1 MTIKQ
6 IHELLQIIRNQH
18 NLTIVRNLGVE
29 YLLPQEIELLFKS
42 GIDVNKI
49 KTKDLVKNMF
59 YMGLISDVLGRQS
72 KSLTF
77 AELKK
82 HISNPREILPFTQR
96 ENIVIDSIKN
106 QFLGDIRANEGRIF
120 RDVNNIIT
128 QGQQNNRQSY
138 EQVIRDEVLRGAID
152 KKATSQIA
160 SDLGH
165 KTGDWSRDFSRIIG
179 FISHKAFDEG
189 RASLYERKGGKD
201 IEVYKDVFEGACF
214 PIEDTE
220 FLTNEGFKL
229 LDDIR
234 GDELVAT
241 FNKETGEMEYSKILS
256 KIRYY
261 YQGEMHQY
269 KAQNCDLLMTPNHN
283 LLVGSSWYGREKY
296 DLIPSEKYIE
306 KYKFRDWIP
315 TSCEKW
321 SGYNNPTITVC
332 GREFDTISFCKFMAW
347 WLSDGHISFKRKR
360 NRGGSTSTQ
369 LCVSQTE
376 KGHMDK
382 VVSVFKTT
390 FPEKNIYVRGNGVSI
405 LLKESED
412 DLSKWFLNFG
422 KAQDKFI
429 PKEILNMDR
438 KYLNYFLEEYLF
450 GDGCISD
457 GRKRFYTSS
466 PRLADDLCEV
476 VLKCGYRP
484 HLGIRDTRGS
494 VTYKKDGSRIETKFI
509 RYVIS
514 ANIKTKIKNLP
525 LKFKKISNFNGL
537 VGCLEVEINST
548 LYVRRNR
555 VSSWVGNCKHCIRLY
570 TTNGIGSKPKIFK
583 LSELQG
589 NGTNIGRKSAEWLAV
604 VGSTHL
610 NCRCTLNEVPQGFE
624 WNEKTKAFDIPIERK
639 EEDKPNRQPI
649 RMIFNGKEY
658 SV

>member
-138 EQVIRDEVLRGAID
+138 EQVIRDEVLRGVID

-214 PIEDTE
+214 
-220 FLTNEGFKL
+220 K
-229 LDDIR
+229 
-234 GDELVAT
+234 
-241 FNKETGEMEYSKILS
+241 
-256 KIRYY
+256 
-261 YQGEMHQY
+261 
-269 KAQNCDLLMTPNHN
+269 
-283 LLVGSSWYGREKY
+283 
-296 DLIPSEKYIE
+296 
-306 KYKFRDWIP
+306 
-315 TSCEKW
+315 
-321 SGYNNPTITVC
+321 
-332 GREFDTISFCKFMAW
+332 
-347 WLSDGHISFKRKR
+347 
-360 NRGGSTSTQ
+360 
-369 LCVSQTE
+369 
-376 KGHMDK
+376 
-382 VVSVFKTT
+382 
-390 FPEKNIYVRGNGVSI
+390 
-405 LLKESED
+405 
-412 DLSKWFLNFG
+412 
-422 KAQDKFI
+422 
-429 PKEILNMDR
+429 
-438 KYLNYFLEEYLF
+438 
-450 GDGCISD
+450 CI
-457 GRKRFYTSS
+457 
-466 PRLADDLCEV
+466 
-476 VLKCGYRP
+476 
-484 HLGIRDTRGS
+484 
-494 VTYKKDGSRIETKFI
+494 
-509 RYVIS
+509 
-514 ANIKTKIKNLP
+514 N
-525 LKFKKISNFNGL
+525 
-537 VGCLEVEINST
+537 
-548 LYVRRNR
+548 
-555 VSSWVGNCKHCIRLY
+555 LY

-649 RMIFNGKEY
+649 RMTFNGKEY